1 MSTRVLIVD
10 DHAIIRKR
18 LRSLFEAQDMEVQ
31 DAEDG
36 ADGLRKAQEV
46 HPVLIILDLSM
57 PVMNGFEAAR
67 ALKLIMPH
75 IPLLMFTNNIGV
87 VIEQEA
93 RSAGINAVVCK
104 SDSDS
109 SEQLLVL
116 AKALLNR
123 PAAA

>member
-1 MSTRVLIVD
+1 MRACVLIVD

-67 ALKLIMPH
+67 ALKLILPH

-87 VIEQEA
+87 VMEQEA
-93 RSAGINAVVCK
+93 RSAGIYAVVCK
-104 SDSDS
+104 SEPDS

-116 AKALLNR
+116 ARALLNR

>member
-1 MSTRVLIVD
+1 VRRRVLIVD
-10 DHAIIRKR
+10 DHAIIRAR
-18 LRSLFEAQDMEVQ
+18 LRSLFEAQDLEVH

-67 ALKLIMPH
+67 ALKLLMPH
-75 IPLLMFTNNIGV
+75 VPLLMFTNNIGAV
-87 VIEQEA
+87 MEQEA
-93 RSAGINAVVCK
+93 RSAGIYAVVCK

-109 SEQLLVL
+109 SGQLLRHAKILLSQL
-116 AKALLNR
+116 AA
-123 PAAA
+123 